1 MAIEESEAQELF
13 EEELD
18 FPTDTETVV
27 ETVGDREIETQGGD
41 NDTIGEVVKRSD
53 TDEFES
59 ANELHTTMMNFLDA
73 DHVGRENYS
82 DRSDESTANDA
93 QGDEQDDE
101 SL

>member
-18 FPTDTETVV
+18 FPAEKETVV
-27 ETVGDREIETQGGD
+27 ETVGDREIESQGGD
-41 NDTIGEVVKRSD
+41 NDTVEEIVERSE
-53 TDEFES
+53 TEEFES
-59 ANELHTTMMNFLDA
+59 AEELHTTMMNYLDA

-82 DRSDESTANDA
+82 DRSDESA
-93 QGDEQDDE
+93 GDDDQDEE